1 MAYRSLR
8 VQLLL
13 WLLIPLAGAVLA
25 NTWVTYGNAQDT
37 AGIVTDRTLL
47 ASARSIAERTQISG
61 GTVDVTIPPAA
72 LEMFETG
79 YHDRVY
85 YRISRHSDSADSI
98 LIAGNSDL
106 PQPREPVMPLMS
118 AFYDADYRGDPL
130 RLVAIRQPL
139 LGGGQGNESA
149 LIVVGETIVARSHM
163 ASDLWVHSLLQ
174 QGLLVAIVAVFVWFG
189 LGRGLK
195 PLLRLRDDVLTRA
208 PGELRPFSGA
218 ALQSELRPL
227 VAALNEYVERLRR
240 QIEAQRRFI
249 ANAAHQLRTP
259 LTILATQAAYAI
271 RSHNPAEKDETLEAI
286 HGNARDMARLANQL
300 LTLSNVEPDGRTY
313 RAEPVDLV
321 AVARRALESQV
332 SHALSRDMDLGF
344 DPKVP
349 EAGTLGDATMLH
361 ELVVNLVD
369 NALRYTPRGGVVTV
383 GIEPAEDNW
392 LLTVRDN
399 GPGIP
404 PAERQRVF
412 ERFYRVLGT
421 EAEGSG
427 LGLAIAREIA
437 ERSGGSIDLSD
448 APAGSPG
455 GTGLLVTV
463 RLPRRPA

>member
-25 NTWVTYGNAQDT
+25 NTWVTYRNAQDT

-61 GTVDVTIPPAA
+61 GAVDVTIPPAA
-72 LEMFETG
+72 LEMFETE

-85 YRISRHSDSADSI
+85 YRISRRRGGADSL

-106 PQPREPVMPLMS
+106 PMPREQVKPLLS
-118 AFYDADYRGDPL
+118 VLYDEVYRGDPL

-139 LGGGQGNESA
+139 LGESGDESA
-149 LIVVGETIVARSHM
+149 LIIVGETTTARGHM
-163 ASDLWVHSLLQ
+163 ASDLWVQSLLQ
-174 QGLLVAIVAVFVWFG
+174 QGLLVGIVAVFVWFG

-195 PLLRLRDDVLTRA
+195 PLLQLRDDVLDRA
-208 PGELRPFSGA
+208 PDELRPFSGE

-227 VAALNEYVERLRR
+227 VAALNQYVERLRT
-240 QIEAQRRFI
+240 QIEAQRRFV

-271 RSHNPAEKDETLEAI
+271 RSRNASEKDETLEAI

-300 LTLSNVEPDGRTY
+300 LTLSNVEPDGRLHRT
-313 RAEPVDLV
+313 EPVDLV
-321 AVARRALESQV
+321 AIARRALESQV
-332 SHALSRDMDLGF
+332 GHALSRDMDLGF
-344 DPKVP
+344 DPKVQ
-349 EAGTLGDATMLH
+349 EAEAMGDATMLH

-369 NALRYTPRGGVVTV
+369 NALRYTQRGGVVTV
-383 GIEPAEDNW
+383 GIDAAAEMW

-404 PAERQRVF
+404 TAERQRVF

-427 LGLAIAREIA
+427 LGLAIALEIA
-437 ERSGGSIDLSD
+437 ERG
-448 APAGSPG
+448 G
-455 GTGLLVTV
+455 GTIALSHASETGGLLVSV
-463 RLPRRPA
+463 QLPRFLKRQP

>member
-25 NTWVTYGNAQDT
+25 NTWVTYRNAQDT

-61 GTVDVTIPPAA
+61 GAIDVTIPPAA

-85 YRISRHSDSADSI
+85 YRISQQRGGAAPL

-106 PQPREPVMPLMS
+106 PQPPGQVRPLMS
-118 AFYDADYRGDPL
+118 AVYDAAYRGDPL

-139 LGGGQGNESA
+139 LGGADDESA
-149 LIVVGETIVARSHM
+149 LIVVGETTTARDHM
-163 ASDLWVHSLLQ
+163 AADLWVHSLLQ
-174 QGLLVAIVAVFVWFG
+174 QGLLVVIVAVFVWFG

-195 PLLRLRDDVLTRA
+195 PLLRLRDDVLDRA
-208 PGELRPFSGA
+208 PDELRPFSGE

-227 VAALNEYVERLRR
+227 VAALNQYVERLRR

-271 RSHNPAEKDETLEAI
+271 RSRNPTEKDETLEAI
-286 HGNARDMARLANQL
+286 HGSARDMARLANQL
-300 LTLSNVEPDGRTY
+300 LMLSNVEPDDRPS
-313 RAEPVDLV
+313 RAEPIDLV
-321 AVARRALESQV
+321 AVARRAVESQV
-332 SHALSRDMDLGF
+332 GHALTRDMDLGF
-344 DPKVP
+344 DPKTQ
-349 EAGTLGDATMLH
+349 EAGMMGDTTMLH

-369 NALRYTPRGGVVTV
+369 NALRYTQRGGVVTV
-383 GIEPAEDNW
+383 GIEAAEHAW
-392 LLTVRDN
+392 ILTVKDN

-427 LGLAIAREIA
+427 LGLAIALEIA
-437 ERSGGSIDLSD
+437 QRSGGTIVLSE
-448 APAGSPG
+448 ASETG
-455 GTGLLVTV
+455 GLLVSV
-463 RLPRRPA
+463 RLPRRLNGSG

>member
-8 VQLLL
+8 LQLLL

-25 NTWVTYGNAQDT
+25 NTWVTYRNAQDT
-37 AGIVTDRTLL
+37 AGVVTDRTLL

-61 GTVDVTIPPAA
+61 SVVDVTIPPAA
-72 LEMFETG
+72 LEMFETE

-85 YRISRHSDSADSI
+85 YRISRRTSTVESI

-106 PQPREPVMPLMS
+106 PQPPQPVRPLLS
-118 AFYDADYRGDPL
+118 AFYDSAYRGDPL

-139 LGGGQGNESA
+139 LGGGGDESA
-149 LIVVGETIVARSHM
+149 LIVVGETTTARSHM
-163 ASDLWVHSLLQ
+163 ASGLWTHSLLQ
-174 QGLLVAIVAVFVWFG
+174 QGLLVLIVAVFVWFG

-195 PLLRLRDDVLTRA
+195 PLLQLRDDVLERA
-208 PGELRPFSGA
+208 PDELLPFSA
-218 ALQSELRPL
+218 EALQSELRPL
-227 VAALNEYVERLRR
+227 VAALNAYVERLRH

-271 RSHNPAEKDETLEAI
+271 RSRNTTEKDETLEAI

-300 LTLSNVEPDGRTY
+300 LTLSNVEPNGRAD

-321 AVARRALESQV
+321 ALTRRALETQV

-344 DPKVP
+344 DPKVQ
-349 EAGTLGDATMLH
+349 EAASMGDATMLH

-369 NALRYTPRGGVVTV
+369 NALRYTQRGGIITV
-383 GIEPAEDNW
+383 SIDAAEDAW

-404 PAERQRVF
+404 LAERQRVF

-421 EAEGSG
+421 ETEGSG
-427 LGLAIAREIA
+427 LGLAIALEIA
-437 ERSGGSIDLSD
+437 ERSGGSIALSD
-448 APAGSPG
+448 SQPG
-455 GTGLLVTV
+455 AEAKPGLVVTV
-463 RLPRRPA
+463 MLPRRVR

>member
-25 NTWVTYGNAQDT
+25 NTWVTYRNAQDT

-47 ASARSIAERTQISG
+47 ASARSIAERIQISG
-61 GTVDVTIPPAA
+61 AGVDVTIPPAA

-79 YHDRVY
+79 FHDRVY
-85 YRISRHSDSADSI
+85 YRIDRRSGASAPL
-98 LIAGNSDL
+98 LIAGNGDL
-106 PQPREPVMPLMS
+106 PRPTEEVPSLMS
-118 AFYDADYRGDPL
+118 AFYDGAYRNDPL
-130 RLVAIRQPL
+130 RQPL
-139 LGGGQGNESA
+139 LGGTGDETA
-149 LIVVGETIVARSHM
+149 LIVVGETTTARSHM
-163 ASDLWVHSLLQ
+163 ASDLWTRSLLQ
-174 QGLLVAIVAVFVWFG
+174 QGLLVLIVAIFVWFG

-195 PLLRLRDDVLTRA
+195 PLLRLRDDVLQRT
-208 PGELRPFSGA
+208 PDELRPFSGA

-227 VAALNEYVERLRR
+227 VAALNQYVERLRS

-271 RSHNPAEKDETLEAI
+271 RSRNPGEKDETLEAI

-300 LTLSNVEPDGRTY
+300 LTLSNVEPDGREH

-321 AVARRALESQV
+321 AVTRRALESQV
-332 SHALSRDMDLGF
+332 AHALSRDMDLGF
-344 DPKVP
+344 DSKVA
-349 EAGTLGDATMLH
+349 EAETLGDATMLH
-361 ELVVNLVD
+361 ELIVNLVD
-369 NALRYTPRGGVVTV
+369 NALRYTERGGVVTV
-383 GIEPAEDNW
+383 GIDLAEDAW

-404 PAERQRVF
+404 RPERARVF
-412 ERFYRVLGT
+412 ERFYRILGT

-427 LGLAIAREIA
+427 LGLAIALEIV
-437 ERSGGSIDLSD
+437 ERSGGTIALSD
-448 APAGSPG
+448 AQPSADGGS
-455 GTGLLVTV
+455 GLLVTV
-463 RLPRRPA
+463 RLPRRSA

>member
-1 MAYRSLR
+1 MANRSLR

-25 NTWVTYGNAQDT
+25 NTWVTYRNAQDT

-47 ASARSIAERTQISG
+47 ASARSIAERIQINAG
-61 GTVDVTIPPAA
+61 AVDVTIPPAA
-72 LEMFETG
+72 LEMFETE

-85 YRISRHSDSADSI
+85 YRIDRRSGAAGPF
-98 LIAGNSDL
+98 LIAGNGDL
-106 PQPREPVMPLMS
+106 PRPPEPVKPLMS
-118 AFYDADYRGDPL
+118 AFYDAGYRGDPL

-139 LGGGQGNESA
+139 LGGAGDESA
-149 LIVVGETIVARSHM
+149 LIIVGETTAARSHM
-163 ASDLWVHSLLQ
+163 ASDLWTHSLLQ
-174 QGLLVAIVAVFVWFG
+174 QGLLVLIVAVFVWFG

-195 PLLRLRDDVLTRA
+195 PLLRLRDDVLDRA
-208 PGELRPFSGA
+208 PGELRPFSGE
-218 ALQSELRPL
+218 ALQSEIRPL

-271 RSHNPAEKDETLEAI
+271 RSRNAAEKDETLEAI

-300 LTLSNVEPDGRTY
+300 LTLSNVEPDGRVH

-332 SHALSRDMDLGF
+332 GHALSRDMDLGF
-344 DPKVP
+344 DPKVQ
-349 EAGTLGDATMLH
+349 EAAMLGDATMLH

-369 NALRYTPRGGVVTV
+369 NALRYTQRGGVVTV
-383 GIEPAEDNW
+383 GIEAADDAW
-392 LLTVRDN
+392 RLTVRDN

-404 PAERQRVF
+404 AAERQRVF

-427 LGLAIAREIA
+427 LGLAIALEIA
-437 ERSGGSIDLSD
+437 ERSGGAIELSD
-448 APAGSPG
+448 AQAGVAG
-455 GTGLLVTV
+455 TTGLLVTV
-463 RLPRRPA
+463 RLPRRAA

>member
-1 MAYRSLR
+1 MPSRSLR

-25 NTWVTYGNAQDT
+25 NTWVTYRNAQDT

-47 ASARSIAERTQISG
+47 ASARSIAERIQINGAS
-61 GTVDVTIPPAA
+61 VDVTIPPAA

-85 YRISRHSDSADSI
+85 YRIDRRSGASGGI

-106 PQPREPVMPLMS
+106 PLPGGDVPALMS
-118 AFYDADYRGDPL
+118 VFYDGDYRNDGL

-139 LGGGQGNESA
+139 LGGSGDESA
-149 LIVVGETIVARSHM
+149 LIVVGETTTARNHM
-163 ASDLWVHSLLQ
+163 ASDLWTHSLLQ
-174 QGLLVAIVAVFVWFG
+174 QGLLVAIVAIFVWFG

-195 PLLRLRDDVLTRA
+195 PLLRLRDDVLERA
-208 PGELRPFSGA
+208 PDELRPFSGA
-218 ALQSELRPL
+218 ALQSEIRPL
-227 VAALNEYVERLRR
+227 VAALNQYVERLRS

-271 RSHNPAEKDETLEAI
+271 RSRNPAEKDETLEAI

-300 LTLSNVEPDGRTY
+300 LTLSNVEPDGRAH
-313 RAEPVDLV
+313 RSEPVDLV

-332 SHALSRDMDLGF
+332 GHALSRDMDLGF
-344 DPKVP
+344 DPKVQ
-349 EAGTLGDATMLH
+349 EAETLGDATMLH

-369 NALRYTPRGGVVTV
+369 NALRYTQRGGVVTV
-383 GIEPAEDNW
+383 GIEAAADMW

-404 PAERQRVF
+404 PAERERVF

-427 LGLAIAREIA
+427 LGLAIALEIV
-437 ERSGGSIDLSD
+437 ERSGGSIALAD
-448 APAGSPG
+448 APGS
-455 GTGLLVTV
+455 TGLLVAV
-463 RLPRRPA
+463 RLPRRTA

>member
-8 VQLLL
+8 LQLLL
-13 WLLIPLAGAVLA
+13 WLLIPLAGAVLT
-25 NTWVTYGNAQDT
+25 NTWVTYRNAQDT
-37 AGIVTDRTLL
+37 AGVVTDRTLL

-61 GTVDVTIPPAA
+61 GAVDVTIPPAA
-72 LEMFETG
+72 LEMFETE

-85 YRISRHSDSADSI
+85 YRISRRSAAADSV

-106 PQPREPVMPLMS
+106 PVPPEQVRPLMS
-118 AFYDADYRGDPL
+118 AFYDAAYRGDPL

-139 LGGGQGNESA
+139 LGGNGEESA
-149 LIVVGETIVARSHM
+149 LIVVGETTTARSHM

-174 QGLLVAIVAVFVWFG
+174 QGLLVVIVAVFVWFG

-195 PLLRLRDDVLTRA
+195 PLLRLRDDVLNRA
-208 PGELRPFSGA
+208 PDELRPFSGE

-227 VAALNEYVERLRR
+227 VAALNQYVERLRH

-271 RSHNPAEKDETLEAI
+271 RSRNPSEKDETLEAI

-300 LTLSNVEPDGRTY
+300 LTLSNVEPDGRVH

-332 SHALSRDMDLGF
+332 NHALSRDMDLGF
-344 DPKVP
+344 DPKVK
-349 EAGTLGDATMLH
+349 EAETHGDPTMLH

-369 NALRYTPRGGVVTV
+369 NALRYTQRGGVVTV
-383 GIEPAEDNW
+383 SIDTAEDAW
-392 LLTVRDN
+392 SLTVRDN

-404 PAERQRVF
+404 LTERERVF
-412 ERFYRVLGT
+412 ERFYRILGT
-421 EAEGSG
+421 ETEGSG
-427 LGLAIAREIA
+427 LGLAIALEIV
-437 ERSGGSIDLSD
+437 ERSGGSISLLDAQSD
-448 APAGSPG
+448 A
-455 GTGLLVTV
+455 GLLVSV
-463 RLPRRPA
+463 SLPRGAN